1 NIGGGPANTTS
12 LLELMESIRKLTG
25 VRLNYHVDQTRPGDQ
40 QVYIT
45 DHTKLTN
52 HTGWKPQI
60 SIEQTLKLLQ
70 EFWHENQRV
79 TMPSVADYTEPSWN
93 DVPALGRAS

>member
-1 NIGGGPANTTS
+1 
-12 LLELMESIRKLTG
+12 LMESIRKLTG